1 MLLIL
6 ISVAWLSVVGLVVA
20 LCQTAAHS
28 DGDGEHIR
36 ARRLE
41 PELAPV
47 IVIRD
52 RGDKADAAHGA
63 RGHFPSG
70 VLAPPAGAA

>member
-6 ISVAWLSVVGLVVA
+6 IPLTWLSILVLVVA
-20 LCQTAAHS
+20 LCKAAAHS
-28 DGDGEHIR
+28 EGDVTHIR

-41 PELAPV
+41 PQAQLPV
-47 IVIRD
+47 VIRD

-70 VLAPPAGAA
+70 VLAPPAGTA